1 MTCAAWSC
9 AERGEPHGQVLLGDA
24 LGQVEVVDTFLLES
38 HQNAPFDLDEADLAA
53 GAVEAGQFLV
63 DDPDEA
69 WVDDLEAL
77 AGAGPAAI
85 DQAPQ
90 TLAFEGLDPAT
101 DRVGRDTVL
110 DDLAG
115 QDAPDPHPVDRV
127 LEGELARHG
136 LDPLGQADPKA
147 LAERIE
153 GLPVAGHERMPVAV
167 RGEDLQHH
175 LELEQD
181 LGADRRSQ
189 AAPPRLQR
197 QVDRVQALVAETGDG
212 ELVGA
217 HEVVLP
223 ESVLDGDAVPA

>member
-1 MTCAAWSC
+1 VLLGRVP
-9 AERGEPHGQVLLGDA
+9 ERGEPHGQVLLGDA
-24 LGQVEVVDTFLLES
+24 LRQVDVVDALLLEPDQDS
-38 HQNAPFDLDEADLAA
+38 ALDLDKAHLAA
-53 GAVEAGQFLV
+53 GAVEAGQLLV
-63 DDPDEA
+63 DDPHEA

-77 AGAGPAAI
+77 ASAGPASI

-90 TLAFEGLDPAT
+90 PVSFEGLDPAS

-136 LDPLGQADPKA
+136 LDPLGQADPEA

-153 GLPVAGHERMPVAV
+153 RLPVAGHERVPVAV
-167 RGEDLQHH
+167 RGEDLEHH

-189 AAPPRLQR
+189 AAPPRLK
-197 QVDRVQALVAETGDG
+197 
-212 ELVGA
+212 
-217 HEVVLP
+217 
-223 ESVLDGDAVPA
+223 